1 MSALD
6 AFRQKYPAYNDVDD
20 KVLADALHEKFYSD
34 MPIEDY
40 YSQLGMGE
48 KETSLFDDVVEFGQR
63 TLGSAATQLSQV
75 PSGLQERFFGEEGFG
90 EDDQELVER
99 NRRVAQNISD
109 FFGYDEEYEGGAV
122 DFLSGA
128 IGGALPSYGTAL
140 AGAGAGL
147 LFGGP
152 VGALIGGG
160 LGLLGASAVGAG
172 ANVSAGMEETARAV
186 ELGRIVSDED
196 YEDAMRNQ
204 AFIGLSEGLP
214 VGREVARVFRFLS
227 KTAAKDPKAVKTI
240 TDYLVSAAKQGTAE
254 AFQEA
259 AAGLASNA
267 NLQAYI
273 NPDIGITDSLASD
286 LGAGGVAGAFF
297 DVALNLATRK
307 SRLAGLDD
315 PDEVKPFP
323 EELVAAEQEL
333 RDGIDA
339 AEAARRERLSGRLE
353 TPAEPDPEVIGE
365 SLNSLLDQDEPT
377 ADDYKAFGQGV
388 VAQMGDSFPTE
399 PVFEIVQNDNGNF
412 QIQDTSGQTYGRE
425 VTPQER
431 VKLHPALTAL
441 NAQTV
446 EESIFQNNRM
456 VIEES
461 AEDYSPEQTRTLHR
475 LGRIALGPESL
486 SYSAEAANYAGGT
499 VPEKGFLP
507 SLSPQEIIKNDI
519 PRSQQTIAQRINVR
533 RIKNNLP
540 TTNRFALSEI
550 RREIGNDVG
559 RLADYESG
567 TFRVDT
573 LRALPFQVD
582 GKFAVLPEAMNA
594 DGQMEVVGDYIFDRP
609 ATAAEKDAARSQGKR
624 APKRVKFT
632 SVADASAYAAEV
644 NRAKDSVGIPIKEI
658 MGDPE
663 FGVEKIRRILDQKNI
678 SSDVNS
684 KEIKQ
689 LVALFT
695 GRKLRKDQT
704 IGDLTAAEGQLLYLK
719 LSQLPRLND
728 PTKIPEFKLRP
739 YTANQIATAKEY
751 YQANGKDIS
760 RAELEY
766 ISGKPMADS
775 AYKEV
780 TRRAKQ
786 GAPQAQVDQE
796 PIAAL
801 PAPSIAPD
809 TKKILADAINRRL
822 KALGLSDISGV
833 VTDLVRDVERDADG
847 NIYLSGVAKGADE
860 TVEGGYSRSGPKVIQ
875 VALDAIMARAKKPE
889 DIESAVIEVLNHE
902 IVHALRE
909 LDVITQQELQ
919 LLERLTT
926 KYRKP
931 DTNQTYAEWAAE
943 TYAGDT
949 AVNISEEAVAEMIRD
964 GISGRIIIDNKPA
977 KLSGKPRSIFNR
989 IVKFFRGL
997 FDTAKE
1003 ASADYES
1010 FTQFIND
1017 LESGAIGERQR
1028 GQVRTLYRLEQVAG
1042 QFINRRGPAGVATP
1056 QAQAKVEKV
1065 KLQIPESDELM
1076 EEAGI
1081 DDMMFSRRL
1090 ERAEEQGFDTSAVYY
1105 HGSMSPDIKRFK
1117 GRTGMGVI
1125 AGHFTRSRPLADTF
1139 AAGVA
1144 REDEAAT
1151 LYPVFLRKF
1160 IADNETGKSLFAV
1173 READEVGALQNIADT
1188 LDKPFAVVRFDHP
1201 QLFQDLTDYFKGQ
1214 LEIAQ
1219 QNASFTGTKLRS
1231 ETQKN
1236 VASNYLEGR
1245 SSLDETAYNL
1255 AEIFHESSAP
1265 YSFRQVSEEPDG
1277 IDFEELEV
1285 LAPYIKEAGFAGY
1298 RDVEEV
1304 GGPYSAV
1311 AIFDPAD
1318 VKGVFAEYDPTAVPE
1333 GARYE
1338 DDIMFSRRSDAGGL
1352 SAREMFSGTD
1362 PDMFNRETGEVDYRL
1377 RHKSRKVV
1385 VDMPIDMFLHLA
1397 ASMEGARADSE
1408 ELVRE
1413 LAEGGKRFDRIPLLA
1428 LSFESGKPEHRYVYD
1443 HDGRHRARQL
1453 KSMGYDTVPV
1463 MVIDASIRWDSQSEG
1478 DFDRVKTWPR
1488 SILNQDQDFVFPM
1501 FLDRNANVRYGRF
1514 GPQSEDDIMFSR
1526 RRVGTTGQYVG
1537 APKGIDTPSKLRT
1550 LIKTVRGL
1558 AEEGE
1563 YGRFWYERSGR
1574 QILDLVGGDKSE
1586 AEKIVQ
1592 AIAIT
1597 SAQTPVPS
1605 NFQFALQ
1612 AYYQHKNGEP
1622 IRTGIFTSDMSTK
1635 LENMFNGVPWEGRKT
1650 NNFYINLMR
1659 EIDPTLVQGVT
1670 NDLWMMRAFQFFG
1683 DSPSDAQYNFVEAE
1697 TKKLANQLGWEP
1709 QQVQAAIWVA
1719 LKSRMESKE
1728 VKAKTDETSEKK
1740 GWIRFDRN
1748 RKGKKVRVILDEAN
1762 HRKNW
1767 FKTAMGHSP
1776 TLEEREAAKF
1786 DYKDAAQAS
1795 LAQSSWESIPS
1806 RSSGHMAGIFNA
1818 PIEQKLDY
1826 HKQMSMA
1833 FLDDQ
1838 GNDIIARELGLA
1850 SPGSFEAPGYFEGLA
1865 SPGSQTQ
1872 AVLPKKFKGQ
1882 PLQDVE
1888 RAAVELIE
1896 AYSAAVGILLKQDG
1910 VGYHRPFYKKGLTES
1925 QANAID
1931 VDFGR
1936 PLTMEE
1942 MTEVGNLYAEET
1954 GDAYAA
1960 PVSTPQGV
1968 RFINFNVG
1976 EAEAEVANLA
1986 RMMRE
1991 TKDPREKASIKKE
2004 LDEKRKA
2011 LKKTNKQFQDDI
2023 KRVLDRANLPDYT
2036 AKLFVSYNGYIGND
2050 WLENRNGEGYLENSR
2065 LAGRPDLQ
2073 RRVSDIVTQ
2082 LAPRIEAVE
2091 TEFADKY
2098 GWSPREDLNT
2108 AYRARPA
2115 SPEIKDT
2122 DAGTLGEGQVAF
2134 SRRSAD
2140 RNVERSSQ
2148 DAVNKVLKYAEDAKP
2163 DVAGAATLRA
2173 GPFAFAINSGFADQ
2187 NGYAPTFTTPSRS
2200 WFDHVVFQVQD
2211 KLTDLKAIEEA
2222 INEAR
2227 KARGEPPLAIQ
2238 ESAYIGEE
2246 TIAGKLGEFDRR
2258 FQRNELQPLINDMS
2272 ESGVSLDEMDEFL
2285 VLRHAIERNERV
2297 RRINPSIPDAGS
2309 GEWNGQKL
2317 TDDYVKTQMLAKYGM
2332 RWNDKKG
2339 EWEGGNDRAKTMS
2352 RLASRVDKINSTT
2365 LAISERGGLLTKQDR
2380 EFLDGFFKYY
2390 TPLRGIAQDEDI
2402 AAETNKGTAGSGGSL
2417 SIVGKEVKRL
2427 MGRQT
2432 EAISPL
2438 ATIVSDRGRQT
2449 ARAVKNV
2456 SFGKRLVDLIKNN
2469 PNDEVWQLISP
2480 EDPRYKRAFDTSY
2493 TYVGPDKSRYG
2504 ERKSDISKEGDKKNW
2519 VKRVRVIQDPVINPY
2534 GQELLGVKVDG
2545 EQYYVHFAN
2554 PSLRK
2559 AAINLDAE
2567 SVGYLVEKL
2576 NGFTRFMSY
2585 VNTSLNP
2592 EFVMGNFARDV
2603 QTAIYNIIGEQTM
2616 EGGKAVNAKK
2626 IVGQVLK
2633 RTLPSVKVFY
2643 KGYRDPSSLTGQ
2655 DAIDFREF
2663 MQAGAKTDWF
2673 HSKPPEQQKKN
2684 IELMVSMA
2692 NGTFRGNAAKGVLAV
2707 KDFIDDGNAAVE
2719 NGVRL
2724 ATFVAARDAML
2735 AKGIDRDTA
2744 VQQAATLAKNL
2755 TVNFNRR
2762 GNSGQLLNGL
2772 YLFFNASVQGTVN
2785 TLRGMNVFDP
2795 NSSRTKQAVV
2805 GGIIGFGAL
2814 MAALAESLMD
2824 EEELEDIP
2832 EYIRDRNMIIPDA
2845 LWGGDPKKYTTIPLP
2860 YGYNVFYNLGEN
2872 AYLVSSGALS
2882 KEDAAVR
2889 ATNVFLGSFN
2899 PLGTSSSETYI
2910 GSLLKTATPQ
2920 ILKPAL
2926 ELTMNENYFGAPIYP
2941 PDNPF
2946 GGFSEPLSRRS
2957 FKNTAPLWKNIA
2969 EGVSTFFG
2977 GNESEAGAIEFP
2989 PDAMSYLIGYFGGG
3003 AGTFAE
3009 RTFLKVPAALLDE
3022 TAELEVRDIP
3032 FVRRIRGEINAQ
3044 PDTEKYYERRETLA
3058 AKMNQ
3063 ANKVLRGAERTAY
3076 MRDNRAYFNMVA
3088 ASKAAEKTLKNLR
3101 SSLREIQ
3108 KLKTISPDRA
3118 IELAQREKALQDRID
3133 AVIERFNNRYD
3144 EVVGKDK

>member
-40 YSQLGMGE
+40 YSQLGIGE

-63 TLGSAATQLSQV
+63 TLGSAATQLAQV

-90 EDDQELVER
+90 EDDRELVER
-99 NRRVAQNISD
+99 NRRVAQSISD
-109 FFGYDEEYEGGAV
+109 FFGYDEGYEGGAV
-122 DFLSGA
+122 EFLSSA

-140 AGAGAGL
+140 AGAGTGFL
-147 LFGGP
+147 LGGP
-152 VGALIGGG
+152 IGALIGTGVGILGG
-160 LGLLGASAVGAG
+160 SAIGAG
-172 ANVSAGMEETARAV
+172 ANVSAGMEETARAI
-186 ELGRIVSDED
+186 ELGRIVSDEN

-204 AFIGLSEGLP
+204 ALIGLSEGVPL
-214 VGREVARVFRFLS
+214 GRIFGPVFRSIS
-227 KTAAKDPKAVKTI
+227 KTALNDPKAVRTL
-240 TDYLVSAAKQGTAE
+240 TDYVVSALKQGSLE
-254 AFQEA
+254 AAQEA
-259 AAGLASNA
+259 TAGLASNA
-267 NLQAYI
+267 NLKEYI

-307 SRLAGLDD
+307 SRLSGIDG
-315 PDEVKPFP
+315 PDEVKPLRP
-323 EELVAAEQEL
+323 ELVAVEQEL
-333 RDGIDA
+333 RDGLDA
-339 AEAARRERLSGRLE
+339 AETARRERLSERLAAPVE
-353 TPAEPDPEVIGE
+353 DAPEIIGE
-365 SLNSLLDQDEPT
+365 SLNTLLDQDEPT
-377 ADDYKAFGQGV
+377 AEDYKAFGQSV
-388 VAQMGDSFPTE
+388 VYQMGDSFPTE

-412 QIQDTSGQTYGRE
+412 QIQDASGQTYGRE
-425 VTPQER
+425 VSAQDR

-461 AEDYSPEQTRTLHR
+461 SEEYSPEQVRTLHR

-507 SLSPQEIIKNDI
+507 SLSPQEILKNNI

-533 RIKNNLP
+533 RLKNNLP
-540 TTNRFALSEI
+540 ITNRFALSEI
-550 RREIGNDVG
+550 RREIGADVG
-559 RLADYESG
+559 RLADYEAG
-567 TFRVDT
+567 TFNVT
-573 LRALPFQVD
+573 TFRALPFPVG
-582 GKFAVLPEAMNA
+582 GKIAVVPEVMNV
-594 DGQMEVVGDYIFDRP
+594 DGQMEPAGDYIFDRP
-609 ATAAEKDAARSQGKR
+609 ATAVERQAAREQGKR
-624 APKRVKFT
+624 PPKRVKFT
-632 SVADASAYAAEV
+632 SVEDAAAYAGES
-644 NRAKDSVGIPIKEI
+644 NLAKDSAGIPIKEI
-658 MGDPE
+658 MGDPD
-663 FGVEKIRRILDQKNI
+663 FGVEAIRRILSQKNI

-684 KEIKQ
+684 REIKQ
-689 LVALFT
+689 LAALFT
-695 GRKLRKDQT
+695 GNKLRKDQT
-704 IGDLTAAEGQLLYLK
+704 IGDLTPAEGQLLYLK
-719 LSQLPRLND
+719 LSQLPRFTD
-728 PTKIPEFKLRP
+728 PTRIPEFKLRP
-739 YTANQIATAKEY
+739 YTANQIAAATEY
-751 YQANGKDIS
+751 YQANGENIS

-766 ISGKPMADS
+766 VSGKPMTDA
-775 AYKEV
+775 AYNEV
-780 TRRAKQ
+780 TRRARQ
-786 GAPQAQVDQE
+786 GAPAVQEDQAPV
-796 PIAAL
+796 AAL
-801 PAPSIAPD
+801 PPPSIAPE
-809 TKKILADAINRRL
+809 TKKILADAITRRL

-833 VTDLVRDVERDADG
+833 VTDLVRNVERDADG
-847 NIYLSGVAKGADE
+847 NVYLNSVAEGADRS
-860 TVEGGYSRSGPKVIQ
+860 VEGGYARNGAKTIQ
-875 VALDAIMARAKKPE
+875 VALDAIMARANKPE
-889 DIESAVIEVLNHE
+889 DIEAAVIDVLNHE

-943 TYAGDT
+943 TYGGDSV
-949 AVNISEEAVAEMIRD
+949 VNISEEAVAEMIRD

-989 IVKFFRGL
+989 IVKFFRSL

-1003 ASADYES
+1003 ANADYES
-1010 FTQFIND
+1010 FTQFLSD

-1028 GQVRTLYRLEQVAG
+1028 GQIRTLYRLEQG
-1042 QFINRRGPAGVATP
+1042 TQQFIDRRGPAVAAQP
-1056 QAQAKVEKV
+1056 QARPTAQQIKEE
-1065 KLQIPESDELM
+1065 IPESDELM
-1076 EEAGI
+1076 VEAGI

-1090 ERAEEQGFDTSAVYY
+1090 ERAADQGYDTSTVYY
-1105 HGSMSPDIKRFK
+1105 HGTGSPDVSRFRSRIPRVK
-1117 GRTGMGVI
+1117 GIV
-1125 AGHFTRSRPLADTF
+1125 AGHFTVDPTF
-1139 AAGVA
+1139 AANFA
-1144 REDEAAT
+1144 RSFRVDDT
-1151 LYPVFLRKF
+1151 PVIYPVFLRVNNTFDPYDKGMARAVMAEIEKGVDGEGYQMLLDRAGVEALEEF
-1160 IADNETGKSLFAV
+1160 SGEPIPDAPVDDVAARNFADK
-1173 READEVGALQNIADT
+1173 R
-1188 LDKPFAVVRFDHP
+1188 
-1201 QLFQDLTDYFKGQ
+1201 
-1214 LEIAQ
+1214 LEIAKQ
-1219 QNASFTGTKLRS
+1219 AAKKAGLGPLSRYALKRL
-1231 ETQKN
+1231 
-1236 VASNYLEGR
+1236 GR
-1245 SSLDETAYNL
+1245 
-1255 AEIFHESSAP
+1255 
-1265 YSFRQVSEEPDG
+1265 RGRVGEEN
-1277 IDFEELEV
+1277 IDFEDLEFM
-1285 LAPYIKEAGFAGY
+1285 APFIKAAGFDSY
-1298 RDVEEV
+1298 LDVEDPV
-1304 GGPYSAV
+1304 SGNITGIAV
-1311 AIFDPAD
+1311 FDAANI
-1318 VKGVFAEYDPTAVPE
+1318 KGVFADYDPTAVPE

-1338 DDIMFSRRSDAGGL
+1338 DDIMFSRR
-1352 SAREMFSGTD
+1352 
-1362 PDMFNRETGEVDYRL
+1362 
-1377 RHKSRKVV
+1377 
-1385 VDMPIDMFLHLA
+1385 
-1397 ASMEGARADSE
+1397 
-1408 ELVRE
+1408 
-1413 LAEGGKRFDRIPLLA
+1413 
-1428 LSFESGKPEHRYVYD
+1428 
-1443 HDGRHRARQL
+1443 
-1453 KSMGYDTVPV
+1453 
-1463 MVIDASIRWDSQSEG
+1463 
-1478 DFDRVKTWPR
+1478 
-1488 SILNQDQDFVFPM
+1488 
-1501 FLDRNANVRYGRF
+1501 
-1514 GPQSEDDIMFSR
+1514 
-1526 RRVGTTGQYVG
+1526 RVGTTGQYVG
-1537 APKGIDTPSKLRT
+1537 APRGIDTPSKLRT
-1550 LIKTVRGL
+1550 LLKTVRGL
-1558 AEEGE
+1558 ADEGE

-1586 AEKIVQ
+1586 AEKIAQ

-1597 SAQTPVPS
+1597 SAQTPVAS
-1605 NFQFALQ
+1605 NFQYALQ

-1622 IRTGIFTSDMSTK
+1622 IRTGQFTPDMSAK

-1670 NDLWMMRAFQFFG
+1670 NDLWMMRAFQFFN
-1683 DSPSDAQYNFVEAE
+1683 DAPTDAQYTFVEGE
-1697 TKKLANQLGWEP
+1697 TKKIADQLGWEP

-1728 VKAKTDETSEKK
+1728 VRRKTEETSEKA
-1740 GWIRFDRN
+1740 GWIRFDTDK
-1748 RKGKKVRVILDEAN
+1748 KGKKVRVILDPES

-1767 FKTAMGHSP
+1767 FKTAMKHTP

-1786 DYKDAAQAS
+1786 DYMDAAQTS
-1795 LAQSSWESIPS
+1795 MAQSSWESIPS
-1806 RSSGHMAGIFNA
+1806 ISSGHMSGILEA
-1818 PIEQKLDY
+1818 PMSQKLDY
-1826 HKQMSMA
+1826 HKQISSAM
-1833 FLDDQ
+1833 LDNN
-1838 GNDIIARELGLA
+1838 GNDIIAMEFGLA
-1850 SPGSFEAPGYFEGLA
+1850 SPGAFEAPGFFEGVT

-1872 AVLPKKFKGQ
+1872 VVIPRQFKATELTEAEASAVDL
-1882 PLQDVE
+1882 L
-1888 RAAVELIE
+1888 E
-1896 AYSAAVGILLKQDG
+1896 AYSATVGILLKQDG
-1910 VGYHRPFYKKGLTES
+1910 VGYHRPFYQKNLTETK
-1925 QANAID
+1925 ANGLD

-1936 PLTMEE
+1936 PLTTEE
-1942 MTEVGNLYAEET
+1942 MVELGDLYIKET
-1954 GDAYAA
+1954 GDPYAS
-1960 PVSTPQGV
+1960 PISTPQGV

-1976 EAEAEVANLA
+1976 SAEADLK
-1986 RMMRE
+1986 RFRE
-1991 TKDPREKASIKKE
+1991 RVRNIRNPAEKKAMQAE
-2004 LDEKRKA
+2004 LRKRSAA
-2011 LKKTNKQFQDDI
+2011 LGKTNKKFQQDI
-2023 KRVLDRANLPDYT
+2023 RRVLEQANLPDGVAT
-2036 AKLFVSYNGYIGND
+2036 LFASYNGYIGNN
-2050 WLENRNGEGYLENSR
+2050 WTEKKNGENYLQESR
-2065 LAGRPDLQ
+2065 LAQRPDLQ
-2073 RRVSDIVTQ
+2073 QRVRDLVAR
-2082 LAPRIEAVE
+2082 LEPRIKAVE
-2091 TEFADKY
+2091 AEFADKY

-2108 AYRARPA
+2108 AYRAGLA
-2115 SPEIKDT
+2115 SPEIKNADSDGIFGLT
-2122 DAGTLGEGQVAF
+2122 VQYADGFTPEALARNPILRETPYKDAPLEAIRDKPDSDGPISF
-2134 SRRSAD
+2134 SRRRAD

-2148 DAVNKVLKYAEDAKP
+2148 DAVNKVLKYAENTKP
-2163 DVAGAATLRA
+2163 DIAGAATLRQ

-2200 WFDHVVFQVQD
+2200 WFDHLVFQVQD
-2211 KLTDLKAIEEA
+2211 KLTDLKAIEAA

-2227 KARGEPPLAIQ
+2227 KARGEPPLSVQ

-2258 FQRNELQPLINDMS
+2258 FQRNELQPLIDDMS
-2272 ESGVSLDEMDEFL
+2272 ASGVSLDQMDEFL
-2285 VLRHAIERNERV
+2285 VLRHAIERNERI
-2297 RRINPSIPDAGS
+2297 RQINPSMSDAGS
-2309 GEWNGQKL
+2309 GKWNGKDL
-2317 TDDYVKTQMLAKYGM
+2317 TDAYVKQEMLAKYGM
-2332 RWNDKKG
+2332 TWNAKKG
-2339 EWEGGNDRAKTMS
+2339 EWEGGNELAKTMS

-2380 EFLDGFFKYY
+2380 EFLDGFYKYY
-2390 TPLRGIAQDEDI
+2390 TPLRGIAQDDDI
-2402 AAETNKGTAGSGGSL
+2402 AAETDAATAGSGGSL
-2417 SIVGKEVKRL
+2417 SIVGKEVKRA
-2427 MGRQT
+2427 MGRGT

-2438 ATIVSDRGRQT
+2438 ATIVSERGRQT

-2456 SFGKRLVDLIKNN
+2456 SFGKRLIELIKNN

-2480 EDPRYKRAFDTSY
+2480 DNPRYKRAFDTSY

-2545 EQYYVHFAN
+2545 KQYYVHFTN

-2576 NGFTRFMSY
+2576 NTFTRIMSY

-2592 EFVMGNFARDV
+2592 EFVMGNFARDI

-2663 MQAGAKTDWF
+2663 MQSGAKTDWF

-2684 IELMVSMA
+2684 IERMMNMA
-2692 NGTFRGNAAKGVLAV
+2692 NGTFSGNATQGVLAV

-2762 GNSGQLLNGL
+2762 GNAGQLLNGL

-2785 TLRGMNVFDP
+2785 TIRGLNVFDP

-2805 GGIIGFGAL
+2805 GSIVGFGAL
-2814 MAALAESLMD
+2814 MASLAESLMD
-2824 EEELEDIP
+2824 DEEFDDIP

-2872 AYLVSSGALS
+2872 AYLVSSGAMS

-2910 GSLLKTATPQ
+2910 GSLLKTATPA

-2957 FKNTAPLWKNIA
+2957 FKNTAPIWKNIA

-2989 PDAMSYLIGYFGGG
+2989 PDAMSYLVGYYGGG

-3044 PDTEKYYERRETLA
+3044 PNTEQYYERRETLA
-3058 AKMNQ
+3058 AKLNQ

-3076 MRDNRAYFNMVA
+3076 MRENRAYFNMVA

-3101 SSLREIQ
+3101 ASLREIQ
-3108 KLKTISPDRA
+3108 KLKNISPERA
-3118 IELAQREKALQDRID
+3118 IELAQQEKRLQDRID
-3133 AVIERFNNRYD
+3133 AVIDKFNARYD